1 MMLEAGDPS
10 TAIPFVSAEE
20 ANGVLM

>member
-1 MMLEAGDPS
+1 MMLEAGDPN

>member
-10 TAIPFVSAEE
+10 TAIPFVSADK